1 MNETLQNCTYTEQRR
16 KLKQNKYGTYFTVKS
31 GATKRLAAVFKTAP
45 CALLFTSGTNRIIL
59 QTRMVNM
66 PMRYTRTNT
75 PPSGHCHVY
84 GK

>member
-1 MNETLQNCTYTEQRR
+1 M
-16 KLKQNKYGTYFTVKS
+16 KKVKQEEHGTYFTVKS

-59 QTRMVNM
+59 QARMVNM
-66 PMRYTRTNT
+66 PMMYTRTNT

-84 GK
+84 AK